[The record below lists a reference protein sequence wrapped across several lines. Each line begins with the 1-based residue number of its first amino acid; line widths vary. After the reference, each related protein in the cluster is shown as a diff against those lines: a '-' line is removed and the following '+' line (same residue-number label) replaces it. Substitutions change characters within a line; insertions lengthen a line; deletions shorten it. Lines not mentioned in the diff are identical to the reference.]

1 MSAEVFVWPL
11 AFVAPLL
18 SDQKWVLIRIFL
30 TLVIVGNLLV
40 EVGLSQIELLQ
51 RVLTLT
57 ELVLVVTDFL
67 SDVLL
72 FA

>member
-18 SDQKWVLIRIFL
+18 SDQKWVLIRIL
-30 TLVIVGNLLV
+30 LKLVIVGNLLV

-57 ELVLVVTDFL
+57 ELVIVVTDFL
-67 SDVLL
+67 FDVLL
-72 FA
+72 FT

>member
-18 SDQKWVLIRIFL
+18 SDQKWVLIRIL
-30 TLVIVGNLLV
+30 LKLVIVGNLFV
-40 EVGLSQIELLQ
+40 EIGLRQIELLQ

-72 FA
+72 FT

>member
-18 SDQKWVLIRIFL
+18 SDQKWVLIRIL
-30 TLVIVGNLLV
+30 LKLVIVGNLLV

-51 RVLTLT
+51 RVLSLT

-67 SDVLL
+67 SDVFL
-72 FA
+72 FS

>member
-1 MSAEVFVWPL
+1 MSAEVFIWPL

>member
-40 EVGLSQIELLQ
+40 EVGLSQIEFLQ

>member
-18 SDQKWVLIRIFL
+18 SDQKWVLIRIHL

-40 EVGLSQIELLQ
+40 EVGLSQIEFLQ